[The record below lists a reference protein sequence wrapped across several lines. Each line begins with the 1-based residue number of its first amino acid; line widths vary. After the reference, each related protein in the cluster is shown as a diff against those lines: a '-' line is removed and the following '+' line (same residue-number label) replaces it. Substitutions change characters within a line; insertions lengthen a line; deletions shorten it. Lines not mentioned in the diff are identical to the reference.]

1 MHPWRAQNDHDG
13 ELALS
18 TMSES
23 GFGKGGP
30 APTGVISELPGGGR
44 RVRSHARALPLRVG
58 TRGSPLALVQTRA
71 FLATIT
77 SICPVLSA
85 AKAFEEHAI
94 ATSGD
99 LIQDRRLAEIGGK
112 GLFAKEIHEA
122 LLDGRVDFAVHCMK
136 DLETKLPPGLVL
148 ACCLPR
154 EDERDALVLG
164 PRCGRPTPDDP
175 YGALPHGALV
185 GTSSVRRQSQ
195 LLAARPDL
203 RVTML
208 RGNVQTRLGKV
219 RDGTVDATLLAV
231 AGLRRLGL
239 EHLVD
244 VALSPETMVPS
255 AGQGIVGITVR
266 EEDEELRE
274 LLSAIEDPEA
284 RIVSLAERA
293 LLDALD
299 GSCRTPVGSYA
310 VLQPN
315 GELRLTGLVASEDG
329 TFHLRRVM
337 IGSAADAARMGTAL
351 GESLKR
357 DSPTSIFQP

>member
-1 MHPWRAQNDHDG
+1 
-13 ELALS
+13 
-18 TMSES
+18 MSDA
-23 GFGKGGP
+23 GFGLG
-30 APTGVISELPGGGR
+30 TGASPRLVSQIPGGGR
-44 RVRSHARALPLRVG
+44 RIRSHARSLPLRVG
-58 TRGSPLALVQTRA
+58 TRGSPLALVQTRS
-71 FLATIT
+71 FLNMI
-77 SICPVLSA
+77 SGICPVLSA

-154 EDERDALVLG
+154 EDERDALILG
-164 PRCGRPTPDDP
+164 SRCGVPAADDP
-175 YGALPHGALV
+175 YAALPYGAVV

-195 LLAARPDL
+195 LLAARSDL
-203 RVTML
+203 RVEML
-208 RGNVQTRLGKV
+208 RGNVQTRLAKV
-219 RDGTVDATLLAV
+219 SDGTVDATLLAV

-239 EHLVD
+239 EHRVD
-244 VALSPETMVPS
+244 IALSPETMVPS

-266 EEDEELRE
+266 EEDVELCE
-274 LLSAIEDPEA
+274 LLSAIEDPKA

-310 VLQPN
+310 VIQAD
-315 GELRLTGLVASEDG
+315 GMLRLTGLIASEDG
-329 TFHLRRVM
+329 SFCLRRVA
-337 IGSAADAARMGTAL
+337 IGDTIDAARIGSTL
-351 GESLKR
+351 GESLKQ
-357 DSPTSIFQP
+357 DAPPGILLP

>member
-1 MHPWRAQNDHDG
+1 
-13 ELALS
+13 
-18 TMSES
+18 MSE
-23 GFGKGGP
+23 GRIGRGGD
-30 APTGVISELPGGGR
+30 AGSHLLAELPGGGR

-71 FLATIT
+71 FLGMIT
-77 SICPVLSA
+77 GICPVLSA

-136 DLETKLPPGLVL
+136 DLETKLPAGLLL

-164 PRCGRPTPDDP
+164 PRCGTPSPDDP
-175 YGALPHGALV
+175 YAALPEGALI

-203 RVTML
+203 RVEML
-208 RGNVQTRLGKV
+208 RGNVQTRLAKV
-219 RDGTVDATLLAV
+219 RDGVVDATLLAV

-239 EHLVD
+239 EHMVD

-266 EEDEELRE
+266 EEDVELCE

-284 RIVSLAERA
+284 RVVSLAERA

-299 GSCRTPVGSYA
+299 GSCRTPIGSYA
-310 VLQPN
+310 CIQPD
-315 GELRLTGLVASEDG
+315 GQIRLTGLVASEDG
-329 TFHLRRVM
+329 RFFLRRVM
-337 IGSAADAARMGTAL
+337 TGSQSDAARLGTTL
-351 GESLKR
+351 GQSLKQ
-357 DSPTSIFQP
+357 DSPSNIFQP

>member
-1 MHPWRAQNDHDG
+1 
-13 ELALS
+13 
-18 TMSES
+18 MSES
-23 GFGKGGP
+23 GFGRGG
-30 APTGVISELPGGGR
+30 AASARVISELPGGR

-71 FLATIT
+71 FLGMIT
-77 SICPVLSA
+77 NICPVLCA

-164 PRCGRPTPDDP
+164 PRCGAPSVNDP
-175 YGALPHGALV
+175 YGALPHGALI

-203 RVTML
+203 RVEML
-208 RGNVQTRLGKV
+208 RGNVQTRLRKV
-219 RDGTVDATLLAV
+219 SDGTVDATLLAV

-266 EEDEELRE
+266 EEDVELCE
-274 LLSAIEDPEA
+274 LLSAIEDPAA

-310 VLQPN
+310 FIQAD
-315 GELRLTGLVASEDG
+315 GQLRLTGLVATEDG
-329 TFHLRRVM
+329 SFCLRRVM
-337 IGSAADAARMGTAL
+337 VGRTSEAAHLGKEL

-357 DSPTSIFQP
+357 DSPSNIFQP

>member
-1 MHPWRAQNDHDG
+1 
-13 ELALS
+13 
-18 TMSES
+18 MS
-23 GFGKGGP
+23 KGGFDHGG
-30 APTGVISELPGGGR
+30 AASARVISELPLGGR

-71 FLATIT
+71 FLASIT
-77 SICPVLSA
+77 NVCPVLCA
-85 AKAFEEHAI
+85 AQAFEEHAI

-99 LIQDRRLAEIGGK
+99 LIQDRRLSEIGGK

-136 DLETKLPPGLVL
+136 DLETKLPPGLIL

-164 PRCGRPTPDDP
+164 PRCRTPNNDDP
-175 YGALPHGALV
+175 YSALPEGAVV
-185 GTSSVRRQSQ
+185 GTSSLRRQSQ
-195 LLAARPDL
+195 LLAVRPDL
-203 RVTML
+203 RVEML
-208 RGNVQTRLGKV
+208 RGNVQTRLAKV
-219 RDGTVDATLLAV
+219 RDGVVDATLLAV

-239 EHLVD
+239 ESFID

-266 EEDEELRE
+266 EEDSELCE
-274 LLSAIEDPEA
+274 LLSTIEDPTA

-310 VLQPN
+310 FIQDD
-315 GELRLTGLVASEDG
+315 GQLRVTGLVASEDG
-329 TFHLRRVM
+329 KFCLRRTLVGNPSDGAVM
-337 IGSAADAARMGTAL
+337 GNSIGV
-351 GESLKR
+351 SLKR
-357 DSPTSIFQP
+357 DAPMNIFQP

>member
-1 MHPWRAQNDHDG
+1 M
-13 ELALS
+13 
-18 TMSES
+18 T
-23 GFGKGGP
+23 KGGFNRG
-30 APTGVISELPGGGR
+30 AAEDRQLVSEIPSGGR
-44 RVRSHARALPLRVG
+44 RIRSHARALPLRVG

-71 FLATIT
+71 FLAMIT
-77 SICPVLSA
+77 GICPVLSQA
-85 AKAFEEHAI
+85 SAFEEHAI

-136 DLETKLPPGLVL
+136 DLETKLPPGVVL
-148 ACCLPR
+148 ACCLRR

-164 PRCGRPTPDDP
+164 PRCGAPSGDDP
-175 YGALPHGALV
+175 YSALPYGAVV

-203 RVTML
+203 KVEML
-208 RGNVQTRLGKV
+208 RGNVQTRLRKV
-219 RDGTVDATLLAV
+219 ADGTVDATLLAV

-244 VALSPETMVPS
+244 VALSPEIMVPS

-266 EEDEELRE
+266 EEDAELCE

-310 VLQPN
+310 VLQPD
-315 GELRLTGLVASEDG
+315 GDLRLTGLVASEDG
-329 TFHLRRVM
+329 RFHLRRVM
-337 IGSAADAARMGTAL
+337 FGAAADAARIGLAL
-351 GESLKR
+351 GLSLKR
-357 DSPTSIFQP
+357 DSPASILSP